1 MLSLTS
7 TWICLALGV
16 QRFGEEKLPDTEC
29 FYSSLKDET
38 TGDNGE
44 KLHGHIG
51 DEDYLTCKKIWNGFN
66 MKNMGHYHDHYLKND
81 VLLLADVLKS
91 LLTRA

>member
-16 QRFGEEKLPDTEC
+16 QRFGEEKLPDREC

-51 DEDYLTCKKIWNGFN
+51 DEDI
-66 MKNMGHYHDHYLKND
+66 
-81 VLLLADVLKS
+81 
-91 LLTRA
+91 